1 MYFIKIT
8 DHNDN
13 EHVISKSTTLETYI
27 QDFKIISDSINKQ
40 NEFTL
45 KVLPLGLELFKNETV
60 INKGYI
66 YNTTSS
72 KKSLLYKLSLIKVD
86 SDFISLF
93 SINTQTQTQTIDDTQ
108 IENPLLEQIDGYS
121 SNGYSSDEDIIF
133 TKNSI
138 PYDYSKC
145 CYLTQT
151 EKYNPFVFPEKTIW
165 QQEPK
170 KWDFE
175 LINELKFKL
184 MQPNLG
190 LNKNM

>member
-8 DHNDN
+8 DHNDD
-13 EHVISKSTTLETYI
+13 EHVISKLTTLETYT
-27 QDFKIISDSINKQ
+27 QDFKIISDDINKH
-40 NEFTL
+40 NEFTI
-45 KVLPLGLELFKNETV
+45 KVLPLGLELFKNETI

-72 KKSLLYKLSLIKVD
+72 KRTLLYKLSLIKVH
-86 SDFISLF
+86 FGFTSLF
-93 SINTQTQTQTIDDTQ
+93 LDKINTQTQTIDETQ
-108 IENPLLEQIDGYS
+108 IENPSLEDIDGYS
-121 SNGYSSDEDIIF
+121 SDKDIIF

-165 QQEPK
+165 QNEPK
-170 KWDFE
+170 KWDFD